1 MKSSANLVE
10 MFTSVQGEGLFIGNR
25 QLFLRF
31 AGCNLKCSY
40 CDTKESWEIPA
51 KFNLEQTPTKCDF
64 IKIPNPV
71 DADKLL
77 ELIKIHLK
85 GNIHSVSLTGG
96 EPLLHVEFLS
106 EFLPILK
113 NNNHKI
119 FLETN
124 GLLPDNLEKIINRI
138 DFISMDIKLSSVCG
152 HEIDYE
158 KMGEFI
164 RISYENISIGN
175 FYVKVVVNESLSM
188 DEFVKAVKIIS
199 GIDSDIPLVIQ
210 PLFRLCEEK
219 NDEAIYLNGLKWI
232 LELQTEALK
241 FLKKVLIIPQIHK
254 LIGLK

>member
-10 MFTSVQGEGLFIGNR
+10 MFTSIQGEGLFIGNR

-51 KFNLEQTPTKCDF
+51 KFNLEQTPTKRNF
-64 IKIPNPV
+64 TEIPNPI

-85 GNIHSVSLTGG
+85 SNIHSVSLTGG
-96 EPLLHVEFLS
+96 EPLLHAEFLT
-106 EFLPILK
+106 EFLPMLK
-113 NNNHKI
+113 NENHKI

-124 GLLPDNLEKIINRI
+124 GLLPDNLEKIINWI
-138 DFISMDIKLSSVCG
+138 DIISMDIKLSSICG
-152 HEIDYE
+152 HEIDFKKISEFARIAYE
-158 KMGEFI
+158 YIPKE
-164 RISYENISIGN
+164 N

-188 DEFVKAVKIIS
+188 DELVKAVKIIS
-199 GIDSDIPLVIQ
+199 GVNSDIPFVIQ
-210 PLFRLCEEK
+210 PEFGMLTAGEMLF
-219 NDEAIYLNGLKWI
+219 D
-232 LELQTEALK
+232 LQTEALK
-241 FLKKVLIIPQIHK
+241 YLKKVLIIPQTHK